1 MVKRIRTLLI
11 LMLAFAAGLPTRS
24 NAQSEES
31 AGAVFVMT
39 NSASKNEIIAYKR
52 NTDGSLQEGTRF
64 STVGRG
70 SGGLTDPLGSQG
82 SLTLTADRSFLLAV
96 NAGSGTI
103 SVLRVHGAR
112 LWLADRIPSG
122 GSEPVAV
129 AQHGDLVYVVNAGG
143 TSNVV
148 GFRLQ
153 SNGKLT
159 PIEKSIAFLTTAN
172 SGAASL
178 AFSPDGQFLLVT
190 EKLTNSVDVFRVRA
204 DGTLDAITPN
214 ASIGPGL
221 FSVVF
226 APNGTAITSET
237 GPAGGTNASALSSYA
252 VLPNGTLSPI
262 SASVP
267 TLGAATCWQA
277 LTPDGRFVY
286 TSNTGSSTLSGF
298 SIAAN
303 ATLIALPGTIL
314 TTQPAGSTNLDI
326 AISANGKF
334 LYTLNSGTGTV
345 GMFAINS
352 DGSLASLGEI
362 GGLSAS
368 AGLNGIAA
376 I

>member
-1 MVKRIRTLLI
+1 
-11 LMLAFAAGLPTRS
+11 MLAFAAGLPTRS
-24 NAQSEES
+24 NAQSEET

-39 NSASKNEIIAYKR
+39 NSASKNEIVAYRR
-52 NTDGSLQEGTRF
+52 NADGSLQEGSRF
-64 STVGRG
+64 STGGRG
-70 SGGLTDPLGSQG
+70 SGGVTDPLASQG
-82 SLTLTADRSFLLAV
+82 SLTLTTDRSFLLAV
-96 NAGSGTI
+96 NAGSGTV
-103 SVLRVHGAR
+103 SVFRIHGPRLALVDRV
-112 LWLADRIPSG
+112 PCG

-129 AQHGDLVYVVNAGG
+129 AQHGNIVYVLNAGG

-148 GFRLQ
+148 GFRLEF
-153 SNGKLT
+153 NGKIR
-159 PIEKSIAFLTTAN
+159 PIEKSIAFLTTPN

-190 EKLTNSVDVFRVRA
+190 EKLTNSVDVFGVRS
-204 DGTLDAITPN
+204 DGTLGPITPN
-214 ASIGPGL
+214 PSVGPGV
-221 FSVVF
+221 FAIVF
-226 APNGTAITSET
+226 APNGTAISTET
-237 GPAGGTNASALSSYA
+237 GPAGGSNASAVSSYA
-252 VLPNGTLSPI
+252 VLPNKTLSPI

-267 TLGAATCWQA
+267 TFGAATCWQA
-277 LTPDGRFVY
+277 VTPDGRFVY
-286 TSNTGSSTLSGF
+286 TSNAGSSTISGF

-303 ATLIALPGTIL
+303 GTLNPLPGTVVA
-314 TTQPAGSTNLDI
+314 TQPSGSTNLDI

-352 DGSLASLGEI
+352 DGSLTALGEI